1 MSVIPFI
8 LDGSNRT
15 VVETT
20 EEYQK
25 AGGLEG
31 NVIFIQNLDANKF
44 TDSSNV
50 TYDLKVGDE
59 YRDHRES
66 GKTDLLDNGRIFL
79 QPGNTV
85 IIETAEKVNL
95 PKFRFGHIV
104 PKVSLL
110 QDGLSNTSS
119 KIDPGYDGKLSITVF
134 NLGKRTVQLK
144 KGQEFCTLYILDVQE
159 GAIPY
164 NKPSKRI
171 AGNTRKGLFSELRDF
186 IETNQTY
193 FTIILTIATIVLIL
207 VQIYSLF
214 YSNKPYKHFP
224 QKTEIK
230 LSDSFSP
237 RYIFCY

>member
-15 VVETT
+15 VVETA
-20 EEYQK
+20 EEYEK

-31 NVIFIQNLDANKF
+31 NVIFIQNLDAKQIRN

-66 GKTDLLDNGRIFL
+66 GKTDLLDNGRISL
-79 QPGNTV
+79 QPGSTV
-85 IIETAEKVNL
+85 IIETAETFKL
-95 PKFRFGHIV
+95 PKSRFGHIV

-144 KGQEFCTLYILDVQE
+144 KGQVFCTLYILDVQQ

-164 NKPSKRI
+164 KKPSKRI

-193 FTIILTIATIVLIL
+193 FTIILTIATVLLTL
-207 VQIYSLF
+207 VQILQPILQQQALQTSPTQ
-214 YSNKPYKHFP
+214 NRD
-224 QKTEIK
+224 KTK
-230 LSDSFSP
+230 
-237 RYIFCY
+237 